1 MKSTEFK
8 FQTPTNVRIGDELYF
23 DQVSNDPKMLDLIF
37 DKCIPPYF
45 ISGIKIAE
53 MEHEEDLAP
62 WTKVIIAF
70 APNKKIKIL
79 NDSKDETYDDLL
91 NIYLAGFQLEDCND
105 NNKDL
110 GCDTASFDIYV
121 DNRYYHINTMADGF
135 YGNVSTYRTK
145 DNKSTLGIVV
155 TIWLDSAA
163 YDYEEVINIFKYIFN
178 IKEDN

>member
-1 MKSTEFK
+1 M
-8 FQTPTNVRIGDELYF
+8 
-23 DQVSNDPKMLDLIF
+23 
-37 DKCIPPYF
+37 
-45 ISGIKIAE
+45 
-53 MEHEEDLAP
+53 
-62 WTKVIIAF
+62 
-70 APNKKIKIL
+70 
-79 NDSKDETYDDLL
+79 L